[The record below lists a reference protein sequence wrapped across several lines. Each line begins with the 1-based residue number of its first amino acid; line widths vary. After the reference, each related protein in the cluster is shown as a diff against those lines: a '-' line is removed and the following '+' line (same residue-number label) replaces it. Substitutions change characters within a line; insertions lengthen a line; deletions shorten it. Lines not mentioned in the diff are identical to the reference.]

1 MKKLEHLI
9 QNLKTAEIIGN
20 PDVLIHEVCFNSGA
34 VVKNSLFVAVK
45 GTRTDAHQYIPQAIQ
60 KGAIAVICEDVPE
73 IISENICFV
82 KVKDSSL
89 ALGVVASEFYNHPSK
104 QLKLVGVTG
113 TNGKT
118 TIATLLHQLVM
129 DMGIDAGLL
138 STICVKIKNKIL
150 PSTHTTP
157 DPLAINKVLREMA
170 DKGIS
175 HVFMEVSSHAVHQN
189 RIAGLYFTGG
199 VFTNITHD
207 HLDYHKTFAAYLK
220 AKKMFF
226 DHLPATA
233 FALTNID
240 DRNGEVMIQN
250 TKAKKYTYSL
260 QSMADYKTKVLESR
274 IDGTL
279 LNISGNEVWCKLV
292 GKFNAYNLTAI
303 YATAVL
309 LDFDSLQVLAELS
322 NLNPAEGRFDCIRDN
337 KDIVAIV
344 DYAHTPDALKNVLQ
358 TINELRNGT
367 EKIITVVGA
376 GGDRDKTKRPEMAE
390 VSAELSDKVILTSD
404 NPRSEEPEIII
415 QEMERG
421 IGAQLKR
428 KVLSIADRREAIK
441 TAYALANAGDII
453 LIAGKGHEKYQEIK
467 GNKFPFDD
475 KKIIIELMQD

>member
-1 MKKLEHLI
+1 MKKLEQLI
-9 QNLKTAEIIGN
+9 QNLKTVEIIGN
-20 PDVLIHEVCFNSGA
+20 TDVLIHEVCFNSGS
-34 VVKNSLFVAVK
+34 VVQNSLFIAIK

-60 KGAIAVICEDVPE
+60 KGAIAIICEDVPE

-82 KVKDSSL
+82 KVKDSSV
-89 ALGVVASEFYNHPSK
+89 ALGEVASVFYDCPSK
-104 QLKLVGVTG
+104 QLKLVGITG

-129 DMGIDAGLL
+129 DMGIGAGLL

-150 PSTHTTP
+150 PATHTTP

-170 DKGIS
+170 DKGVT

-189 RIAGLYFTGG
+189 RIAGLHFTGG

-226 DHLPATA
+226 DHLPSTA

-250 TKAKKYTYSL
+250 TRAKKFTYSL

-309 LDFDSLQVLAELS
+309 LDFDPLQVLAELS
-322 NLNPAEGRFDCIRDN
+322 NLNPAEGRFDCIRDK
-337 KDIVAIV
+337 KDVVAIV

-376 GGDRDKTKRPEMAE
+376 GGDRDRTKRPEMAE
-390 VSAELSDKVILTSD
+390 VSADLSDKVILTSD
-404 NPRSEEPEIII
+404 NPRSEEPEAIIH
-415 QEMERG
+415 EMEKG
-421 IGAQLKR
+421 IGAQHKR
-428 KVLSIADRREAIK
+428 KVLSITDRKEAIK
-441 TAYALANAGDII
+441 TAYALANEGDII

>member
-1 MKKLEHLI
+1 MKKLEYLI
-9 QNLKTAEIIGN
+9 RKLKTFEIIGN
-20 PDVLIHEVCFNSGA
+20 TDVLINDVCFNSGE
-34 VVKNSLFVAVK
+34 VIQNSLFVAVK
-45 GTRTDAHQYIPQAIQ
+45 GTRTDAHQFIPQAIQ
-60 KGAIAVICEDVPE
+60 KGAVAIICEDIPE
-73 IISENICFV
+73 LISDNICFV

-89 ALGVVASEFYNHPSK
+89 ALGIVASEFYDNPSI

-118 TIATLLHQLVM
+118 TIATLLHQMVM
-129 DMGIDAGLL
+129 DMGFSAGLL
-138 STICVKIKNKIL
+138 STICVKINSRIL
-150 PSTHTTP
+150 PATHTTP
-157 DPLAINKVLREMA
+157 DPLAINKMLREMS
-170 DKGIS
+170 DNGIT

-189 RIAGLYFTGG
+189 RIAGLHFTGG
-199 VFTNITHD
+199 IFTNITHD

-226 DHLPATA
+226 DYLPSSA
-233 FALTNID
+233 FALANID

-250 TKAKKYTYSL
+250 TKAKKFTYSL
-260 QSMADYKTKVLESR
+260 QSMADFKTKVLESR

-303 YATAVL
+303 YAAAVL
-309 LDFDSLQVLAELS
+309 LDFDPLQVLAEIS
-322 NLNPAEGRFDCIRDN
+322 NLNPAEGRFDCIRNN
-337 KDIVAIV
+337 KDVVAIV

-358 TINELRNGT
+358 TINELRTGN

-376 GGDRDKTKRPEMAE
+376 GGDRDRTKRPEMAE

-404 NPRSEEPEIII
+404 NPRSEEPEAII
-415 QEMERG
+415 QEMEKG
-421 IGAQLKR
+421 IGAQHRR
-428 KVLSIADRREAIK
+428 KVLSITDRKEAIK
-441 TAYALANAGDII
+441 TAYALANKGDII